1 MVIDVLRLIWM
12 MLKFAFVAW
21 AFSMLAS
28 SIEASGPKLD
38 SNTVNRISVDM
49 IEINHAYYTNSD
61 GIVNRRLDQALFRN
75 FVKTPR
81 HFDSEGSLVYSGF
94 HFEIDGW
101 LLLHNCRDYSN
112 DKDFKD
118 WSLARDSVVRSLQN
132 RGIFIDSSL
141 FKWDGEFVSPVTR
154 IGSRYRIRIHDDAGL
169 VTEITARH
177 FLETYTH
184 EDIEAVERD
193 RPHQR
198 RLKLNRLKN
207 FPTVVGENAKKR
219 D

>member
-1 MVIDVLRLIWM
+1 MVTDIIKLIWM

-28 SIEASGPKLD
+28 SVGASGPRQD
-38 SNTVNRISVDM
+38 AGIVNRISVDM
-49 IEINHAYYTNSD
+49 IEINHVYYTNSD

-75 FVKTPR
+75 FVETPR
-81 HFDSEGSLVYSGF
+81 HFDSEGALVYSGF
-94 HFEIDGW
+94 RFEIDGW
-101 LLLHNCRDYSN
+101 LLLHDCRDYSN
-112 DKDFKD
+112 DKDFND
-118 WSLARDSVVRSLQN
+118 WSLARDSIVREFQD
-132 RGIFIDSSL
+132 RGVFLDSSS

-154 IGSRYRIRIHDDAGL
+154 IGSRYRIRIHDDAGME
-169 VTEITARH
+169 TEITARY
-177 FLETYTH
+177 FIETKTY

-207 FPTVVGENAKKR
+207 FPTVVGEKAKKR